1 MRRYSQFDEESGGA
15 AAARVNAG
23 ERASSC
29 LPKRWRGFA
38 KRAALQTK
46 KTMREKKVEPK
57 ILFANERTYLQWMQA
72 GVLLTTL
79 SLGLFTLEGE
89 SSNAGFFMAPIALL
103 VMSWS
108 TVRYYI
114 RARAVERNQK
124 DGYFDPYGPPV
135 LASLLSVVIILQLID
150 TFKKARQ

>member
-15 AAARVNAG
+15 TAARVNVG

-29 LPKRWRGFA
+29 LPKRWVGFGR
-38 KRAALQTK
+38 RAAPGK

-79 SLGLFTLEGE
+79 SLGLLTLEGE

-103 VMSWS
+103 VMGWS

-114 RARAVERNQK
+114 RAKAVERNQK